1 MKTRSAA
8 TKKVDEVGP
17 EGEDDDVA
25 MKSNDQVEEVVK
37 KRNKAKSKE
46 VAKVVPNDQIEEVVE
61 KRNKAKSK
69 EAPKKENKSK
79 RNLSK
84 TNLQDQVV
92 TSTSEAEILANENEE
107 VPDKKLNGK
116 RKKVDNSKSK
126 QKNKNEVEVPTNAAE
141 EEHSEIP
148 EASKQGAEK
157 KVAGAEST
165 KVEVGVKNGKKA
177 VGKKNLKPQE
187 VSKEENGD
195 VPEGK
200 KSKTKKNLADNE
212 KNNGE
217 ALETKKSKIKK
228 ADANEKTEAT
238 KEAKEEA
245 LALETDKADID
256 ERPEAGK
263 KKRGIRGK
271 KAAEGAAVTNE
282 ASSASEVPKKKKRGA
297 VKE

>member
-1 MKTRSAA
+1 
-8 TKKVDEVGP
+8 
-17 EGEDDDVA
+17 

-126 QKNKNEVEVPTNAAE
+126 QKNKNEVEVPANTAE
-141 EEHSEIP
+141 EEPSEIP

-157 KVAGAEST
+157 K
-165 KVEVGVKNGKKA
+165 
-177 VGKKNLKPQE
+177 
-187 VSKEENGD
+187 
-195 VPEGK
+195 
-200 KSKTKKNLADNE
+200 
-212 KNNGE
+212 
-217 ALETKKSKIKK
+217 
-228 ADANEKTEAT
+228 
-238 KEAKEEA
+238 
-245 LALETDKADID
+245 
-256 ERPEAGK
+256 
-263 KKRGIRGK
+263 
-271 KAAEGAAVTNE
+271 
-282 ASSASEVPKKKKRGA
+282 
-297 VKE
+297 